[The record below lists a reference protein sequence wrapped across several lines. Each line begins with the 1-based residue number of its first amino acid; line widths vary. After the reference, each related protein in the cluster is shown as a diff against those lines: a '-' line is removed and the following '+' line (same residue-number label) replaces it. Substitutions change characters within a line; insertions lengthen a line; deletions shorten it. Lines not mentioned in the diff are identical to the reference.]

1 MKVNVEKTGPCR
13 RTLRIEIPAEVVS
26 KEYDGVLE
34 AFANSARLDGFRKGK
49 APRAMVARRYQK
61 EITEEVRDQLI
72 PRGYHEA
79 IQQEKLDP
87 IAIVDVQDVVF
98 QLGSAMTFSVTLDVP
113 PDFDLP
119 KYKGMKLDGKKVE
132 VADKDVEDAIQRM
145 LEQGA
150 RWEEATGRPVQK
162 GDLVQVD
169 YEGTCEEKPIEELAP
184 KAAGLGK
191 GKDFWVLADEN
202 SFLPGFGEALV
213 GASVGEK
220 KQVVVSF
227 DAKFVEPAVAGKKAT
242 YAADIK
248 ALREKK
254 LPTIDAEFLKTINVE
269 SEEKLRTSIRDDLK
283 QYGESMEKRRLKGEI
298 IRQLV
303 EHTKIDVPE
312 SVLEQEAKDAVYDI
326 VRENTYRGVS
336 KEQMEE
342 RKDEI
347 LTTANRAAG
356 EKVKIRYILHR
367 IAEEE
372 KIEAPDEAVSKRIVE
387 LAQQY
392 QMPADQFRAELERR
406 NTMDN
411 VVEEVRINL
420 ALDRILEL
428 ANVAQS

>member
-1 MKVNVEKTGPCR
+1 MKVNVEKNGPCR
-13 RTLRIEIPAEVVS
+13 RTLRIEIPADVVS
-26 KEYDGVLE
+26 KEYDGVLD
-34 AFANSARLDGFRKGK
+34 AFMKSARLDGFRKGK
-49 APRAMVARRYQK
+49 APKALVARQYQQQ
-61 EITEEVRDQLI
+61 ITDEVRDQLI

-79 IQQEKLDP
+79 IQQEKLNP
-87 IAIVDVQDVVF
+87 VTIIEVQDVVF
-98 QLGSAMTFSVTLDVP
+98 QVGAAMTFSVTLDVP
-113 PDFDLP
+113 PEFELP
-119 KYKGMKLDGKKVE
+119 KYKGMKLDGKKIE
-132 VADKDVEDAIQRM
+132 VSDKDVEDAVQRM
-145 LEQGA
+145 LDQGA
-150 RWEEATGRPVQK
+150 RWEEVSGRPVQK

-169 YEGTCEEKPIEELAP
+169 YDGLCDGRPIEELAP

-202 SFLPGFGEALV
+202 SFLPGFGESLV

-220 KQVVVSF
+220 KQVTVAF

-254 LPTIDAEFLKTINVE
+254 LPALDAEFLKTIHME

-298 IRQLV
+298 IRRLV
-303 EHTKIDVPE
+303 EQVKIDVPE
-312 SVLEQEAKDAVYDI
+312 SVVEQEARDAVYDI

-342 RKDEI
+342 QKDEI
-347 LTTANRAAG
+347 LTSANRAAG
-356 EKVKIRYILHR
+356 EKVRIRYILHR
-367 IAEEE
+367 VAEEE
-372 KIEAPDEAVSKRIVE
+372 KIEVPDDAVNTRIAE

-411 VVEEVRINL
+411 VVEEIRINR